1 MSLKKNSET
10 NENIDELQALIRKNP
25 GDLNSILKIS
35 KALFKEERFSESIDE
50 LFKIY
55 KKDKDWQDEIAKKQL
70 LMIFDHLGPED
81 ELAKKGRRY
90 LTSLIFN

>member
-1 MSLKKNSET
+1 M
-10 NENIDELQALIRKNP
+10 
-25 GDLNSILKIS
+25 NSILKIS
-35 KALFKEERFSESIDE
+35 KALFNDERFSESIDE

-55 KKDKDWQDEIAKKQL
+55 EIDKDWQDEIAKKQL
-70 LMIFDHLGPED
+70 LMIFDHLGPEN